1 MKYYL
6 IAGESSGDM
15 HGANLIRALKNQD
28 PAGDFRA
35 WGGDRMQDA
44 GAEIVTHTR
53 NLSFMGFLEVV
64 SNLKT
69 IARYLKQ
76 CRGDLLQFRPDVLIL
91 IDYPGFNL
99 RMAAFAKKNNIT
111 VFYYVSPQ
119 VWAWKKNRIRKIKR
133 MVDCMFVILPFEK
146 EFYKEYGVNVFYGGH
161 PVMDEIDAFIHAH
174 PVKPRNH
181 NRIRVALLPGSRSQE
196 IKRIL
201 PVMGTLAN
209 AYPQFSFLVAG
220 VSHHRNLYT
229 QLLPECGNIEILY
242 DSTYP
247 LLHTVDC
254 AVVTSGTAT
263 LETALFNVP
272 QIVCYSGNPASVA
285 IARWLIRIP
294 FISLVNLILKK
305 QAVTELIQS
314 EFNPDRLMQELERIL
329 PGQPARET
337 MLNDYKL
344 LQDKIGGAGA
354 SARIAA
360 EMYEFLTRKK

>member
-133 MVDCMFVILPFEK
+133 MVD
-146 EFYKEYGVNVFYGGH
+146 
-161 PVMDEIDAFIHAH
+161 
-174 PVKPRNH
+174 
-181 NRIRVALLPGSRSQE
+181 
-196 IKRIL
+196 
-201 PVMGTLAN
+201 
-209 AYPQFSFLVAG
+209 
-220 VSHHRNLYT
+220 
-229 QLLPECGNIEILY
+229 
-242 DSTYP
+242 
-247 LLHTVDC
+247 
-254 AVVTSGTAT
+254 
-263 LETALFNVP
+263 
-272 QIVCYSGNPASVA
+272 
-285 IARWLIRIP
+285 
-294 FISLVNLILKK
+294 
-305 QAVTELIQS
+305 
-314 EFNPDRLMQELERIL
+314 
-329 PGQPARET
+329 
-337 MLNDYKL
+337 
-344 LQDKIGGAGA
+344 
-354 SARIAA
+354 
-360 EMYEFLTRKK
+360 